1 MNILIATPGRLL
13 QHMDQTISFDVSN
26 LQILVLDEADR
37 ILDLGFSKTI
47 DAIVSNLPP
56 SGRGIGEGRQTL
68 LFSATQ
74 TDSIQAL
81 ARLSLS
87 DPVYI
92 SVRNQD
98 NDTNAITAN
107 GDGEASNI
115 ADQNQ
120 IAESSTSGRN
130 GFNSFETPANL
141 EQFYMIVDLDRKIDV
156 LWSFIKSH
164 LGCKTLVFLSSC
176 KQVRFIYE
184 TFRHLRP
191 GISLLHLH
199 GKQKQSKRL
208 EIYSKFTASS
218 HAVLFAT
225 DIASR
230 GLDFPSVN
238 WVVQMDCPEDV
249 QSYVHRV
256 GRTARYNSKGKALLM
271 LLPSE
276 KEGFEKRLREKKLLA
291 LPGQEDEGSSK
302 GKLKPIKMNAQKKEQ
317 SIAKQIQ
324 GLLFRFNELKTLAQK
339 SFVSYLRS
347 IYLQKDKSTFKINEL
362 ANDKSLLEKYA
373 KSMGLVGSPKIKFKG
388 QEKEK
393 EMKEKKNKPRTVEML
408 ELEAG
413 KMPEHGTKITFDEDE
428 VADKKKNKK
437 NAAPKEKAEEEFAET
452 SDEEPSDPE
461 EAEGSEDEEEEEE
474 EQDADLGDS
483 TSEDSD
489 HEASTSQISGKPYF
503 SNKSKPA
510 KKASTNLVGGD
521 EDEDDGDFL
530 TLAPKQRHLE
540 LEVGDVSAS
549 GASGS
554 SKDILPLEH
563 EDVSKRKL
571 KQGMTKKGLMAL
583 RGSGEKLVFDDEG
596 TAHALYEL
604 VDDKTLTR
612 EEIEAERRRFV
623 AEQGSKMKDVDI
635 MDKEAIKNL
644 RKEKKMER
652 KMREREVDGRRKGGL
667 HDVEDA
673 PMLEDDEGEVVPDFD
688 DIDLPS
694 ESEDDD
700 DEQDLKEKPSG
711 KRKLEVEADEDDDLE
726 ALALQALRKKG
737 RR

>member
-13 QHMDQTISFDVSN
+13 QHMDQTLSFDVSN

-37 ILDLGFSKTI
+37 ILDLGFSKSI

-56 SGRGIGEGRQTL
+56 SGRGLAGGRQTL

-98 NDTNAITAN
+98 NDTNAITNTEGEGDASTNAN
-107 GDGEASNI
+107 P
-115 ADQNQ
+115 NQ
-120 IAESSTSGRN
+120 VAESSTANGKN
-130 GFNSFETPANL
+130 GFNQYETPANL

-156 LWSFIKSH
+156 LWTFIKSH

-184 TFRHLRP
+184 AFRHLRP

-208 EIYSKFTASS
+208 EIYAKFTASS

-276 KEGFEKRLREKKLLA
+276 KAGFEKRLRDKKLLA
-291 LPGQEDEGSSK
+291 NEGEEDDANSK
-302 GKLKPIKMNAQKKEQ
+302 GKLKPIKMNAQKKDQ

-324 GLLFRFNELKTLAQK
+324 SLLFKFNELKTLSQK

-347 IYLQKDKSTFKINEL
+347 IYMQKDKSTFRINDI
-362 ANDKSLLEKYA
+362 ANDKALLERYA
-373 KSMGLVGSPKIKFKG
+373 KSIGLAGSPRIKFKG
-388 QEKEK
+388 QQKEK
-393 EMKEKKNKPRTVEML
+393 EMKEKKNRPRAVEML
-408 ELEAG
+408 EAEAA
-413 KMPEHGTKITFDEDE
+413 KMPEHGTKKTFGGADNDDTADGGAAARLSKNNGDDEY
-428 VADKKKNKK
+428 
-437 NAAPKEKAEEEFAET
+437 PET
-452 SDEEPSDPE
+452 SDEEASDPE
-461 EAEGSEDEEEEEE
+461 EAEDSDNDDDDEAELD
-474 EQDADLGDS
+474 DA

-489 HEASTSQISGKPYF
+489 HEAGTTQKKGQPVF
-503 SNKSKPA
+503 PSK
-510 KKASTNLVGGD
+510 KKNSKASTKLVGNDD

-540 LEVGDVSAS
+540 LDIGDVPAAS
-549 GASGS
+549 SSSG
-554 SKDILPLEH
+554 SKDILPLDH
-563 EDVSKRKL
+563 DDISKRKL
-571 KQGMTKKGLMAL
+571 KQGVTKKGLMAL

-612 EEIEAERRRFV
+612 EEIEEERRRFV
-623 AEQGSKMKDVDI
+623 AEQGGKMKDVDVL
-635 MDKEAIKNL
+635 DKEAIKAL
-644 RKEKKMER
+644 RREKKTAR
-652 KMREREVDGRRKGGL
+652 KAREREVDGRQKANNQN
-667 HDVEDA
+667 DEDDG
-673 PMLEDDEGEVVPDFD
+673 PMLEDDEGEIVPDFD

-694 ESEDDD
+694 ESEDDL
-700 DEQDLKEKPSG
+700 QQKQSG
-711 KRKLEVEADEDDDLE
+711 KRKMEAQEDEEDDLE
-726 ALALQALRKKG
+726 AMALQALRKKG
-737 RR
+737 RRA

>member
-13 QHMDQTISFDVSN
+13 QHMDQTLSFDVSN
-26 LQILVLDEADR
+26 LQMLVLDEADR
-37 ILDLGFSKTI
+37 ILDMGFSKTI

-56 SGRGIGEGRQTL
+56 GGRGIENGRQTL

-81 ARLSLS
+81 ARLSLA

-98 NDTNAITAN
+98 NDTKAIASQDVAISDD
-107 GDGEASNI
+107 GDKPAVDSAMAGK
-115 ADQNQ
+115 
-120 IAESSTSGRN
+120 N
-130 GFNSFETPANL
+130 GFNQFETPSNL
-141 EQFYMIVDLDRKIDV
+141 EQHYMIVDLDRKIDV
-156 LWSFIKSH
+156 LWTFIKSH

-176 KQVRFIYE
+176 KQVRFVYE

-208 EIYSKFTASS
+208 EIYQKFSASS

-276 KEGFEKRLREKKLLA
+276 KEGFEKRLRDKKLLVE
-291 LPGQEDEGSSK
+291 PGEEDVSNSK
-302 GKLKPIKMNAQKKEQ
+302 GKLKPIKMNAQKKDQ

-324 GLLFRFNELKTLAQK
+324 SLLFRFNELKTLAQK

-347 IYLQKDKSTFKINEL
+347 IYLQKDKSTFKINEI
-362 ANDKSLLEKYA
+362 ANDKALLERYA
-373 KSMGLVGSPKIKFKG
+373 RSLGLAGSPKIKFKG
-388 QEKEK
+388 QQKEK
-393 EMKEKKNKPRTVEML
+393 EMKEKKNRPRAVEAI
-408 ELEAG
+408 EKATEA
-413 KMPEHGTKITFDEDE
+413 MPEKGTKTKFQDD
-428 VADKKKNKK
+428 D
-437 NAAPKEKAEEEFAET
+437 EEEEADDSRSLRGEGDYPET

-461 EAEGSEDEEEEEE
+461 EAEDSEEEDE
-474 EQDADLGDS
+474 DIADQAELDSS
-483 TSEDSD
+483 TSEDSE
-489 HEASTSQISGKPYF
+489 HEVGTSQLQGKPTTLVE
-503 SNKSKPA
+503 SSSKP
-510 KKASTNLVGGD
+510 KKAVSRLVGSD
-521 EDEDDGDFL
+521 EDEDDGEFL
-530 TLAPKQRHLE
+530 TLAPTQRHLAF
-540 LEVGDVSAS
+540 DVDT
-549 GASGS
+549 GEKIASGS
-554 SKDILPLEH
+554 GPLDVLPLNH

-571 KQGMTKKGLMAL
+571 KQGVTKKGLMAL

-612 EEIEAERRRFV
+612 EEIETERRKFI
-623 AEQGSKMKDVDI
+623 AEQGGKMKDIDVL
-635 MDKEAIKNL
+635 DKEAIKAL
-644 RKEKKMER
+644 RKEKKAAM
-652 KMREREVDGRRKGGL
+652 KMREREVDGRKKGKDSGAAIN
-667 HDVEDA
+667 EA
-673 PMLEDDEGEVVPDFD
+673 MIEDDQGEVVPDFD
-688 DIDLPS
+688 HIDLPS

-700 DEQDLKEKPSG
+700 LQNKQLG
-711 KRKLEVEADEDDDLE
+711 KRKLEVQEEEDDLE
-726 ALALQALRKKG
+726 AMALQALRKKS
-737 RR
+737 RHAA

>member
-13 QHMDQTISFDVSN
+13 QHMDQTLSFDVTN

-56 SGRGIGEGRQTL
+56 SGRGLQGGRQTL

-98 NDTNAITAN
+98 NDTNAIVNDDMN
-107 GDGEASNI
+107 GASA
-115 ADQNQ
+115 ADAGSQV
-120 IAESSTSGRN
+120 AGPSTSNGKN
-130 GFNSFETPANL
+130 GFNQYETPENL

-156 LWSFIKSH
+156 LWTFIKSH

-176 KQVRFIYE
+176 KQVRFVYE
-184 TFRHLRP
+184 AFRHLRP

-238 WVVQMDCPEDV
+238 WVVQVDCPEDV

-276 KEGFEKRLREKKLLA
+276 KAGFEKRLRDKKLLA
-291 LPGQEDEGSSK
+291 NEGDEESDNK
-302 GKLKPIKMNAQKKEQ
+302 GKLKPIKMNAQKKDQ

-324 GLLFRFNELKTLAQK
+324 SLLFKFNELKTLSQK

-362 ANDKSLLEKYA
+362 ANDRALLERYA
-373 KSMGLVGSPKIKFKG
+373 KSIGLAGSPKIKFKG
-388 QEKEK
+388 QQKEK
-393 EMKEKKNKPRTVEML
+393 EMKEKKNKPRVVEA
-408 ELEAG
+408 LEAEAA
-413 KMPEHGTKITFDEDE
+413 KMPEHGTKKTFADDEDE
-428 VADKKKNKK
+428 EDDATSGKDGQEY
-437 NAAPKEKAEEEFAET
+437 PET

-461 EAEGSEDEEEEEE
+461 EVDDGSDEDGDDEEAE
-474 EQDADLGDS
+474 LSDS
-483 TSEDSD
+483 TSEDSN
-489 HEASTSQISGKPYF
+489 HEATTSQQSGKPAI
-503 SNKSKPA
+503 SAKTNAKKSK
-510 KKASTNLVGGD
+510 ASSKLVGGD
-521 EDEDDGDFL
+521 EEDEDDGDFL
-530 TLAPKQRHLE
+530 TLAPRQRHLE
-540 LEVGDVSAS
+540 VEIGDVAAGSNSA
-549 GASGS
+549 
-554 SKDILPLEH
+554 KDTLPLEH
-563 EDVSKRKL
+563 EDLSKRKL
-571 KQGMTKKGLMAL
+571 KQGVTKKGLMAL

-604 VDDKTLTR
+604 VDDKTLSR
-612 EEIEAERRRFV
+612 EEIEEERRKFV
-623 AEQGSKMKDVDI
+623 AEQGGKMKDVDVL
-635 MDKEAIKNL
+635 DKEAIKAL
-644 RKEKKMER
+644 RKEKKVAR
-652 KMREREVDGRRKGGL
+652 KAREREVDGKQKSTGF
-667 HDVEDA
+667 DA
-673 PMLEDDEGEVVPDFD
+673 DEGAAMLQDDEGEVVPDFD

-694 ESEDDD
+694 ESEDERGD
-700 DEQDLKEKPSG
+700 QAPS
-711 KRKLEVEADEDDDLE
+711 KRKLEQVENDEDDLE
-726 ALALQALRKKG
+726 AMALQALRKKG

>member
-13 QHMDQTISFDVSN
+13 QHMDQTLSFDTSN
-26 LQILVLDEADR
+26 LQILILDEADR

-56 SGRGIGEGRQTL
+56 SGRGLQGGRQTL

-92 SVRNQD
+92 SVRNHD
-98 NDTNAITAN
+98 NDVKAIVGEDVGEDVN
-107 GDGEASNI
+107 GDSAASSS
-115 ADQNQ
+115 QF
-120 IAESSTSGRN
+120 AESSTKN
-130 GFNSFETPANL
+130 GFNQYETPENL

-156 LWSFIKSH
+156 LWTFIKSH

-176 KQVRFIYE
+176 KQVRFVYE
-184 TFRHLRP
+184 AFRHLRP

-238 WVVQMDCPEDV
+238 WVVQVDCPEDV
-249 QSYVHRV
+249 QSYIHRV

-276 KEGFEKRLREKKLLA
+276 KAGFEKRLRDKKLLA
-291 LPGQEDEGSSK
+291 KEGEEEDDASSK
-302 GKLKPIKMNAQKKEQ
+302 GKLKPIKMNAQKKDQ
-317 SIAKQIQ
+317 TIAKQIQ
-324 GLLFRFNELKTLAQK
+324 SLLFKFNELKTLSQK

-347 IYLQKDKSTFKINEL
+347 IYLQKDKGTFKISEL
-362 ANDKSLLEKYA
+362 ANDTALLERYA
-373 KSMGLVGSPKIKFKG
+373 KSIGLAGSPKIKFKG
-388 QEKEK
+388 QQKEK
-393 EMKEKKNKPRTVEML
+393 EMKAKKNKPRAVEL
-408 ELEAG
+408 LEAEAA
-413 KMPEHGTKITFDEDE
+413 KMPEHGTKKTFAPDDDDEEDL
-428 VADKKKNKK
+428 AGPSR
-437 NAAPKEKAEEEFAET
+437 AREEYATT
-452 SDEEPSDPE
+452 SDEEASDPE
-461 EAEGSEDEEEEEE
+461 EAENDSDDDDDEEAELSE
-474 EQDADLGDS
+474 A

-489 HEASTSQISGKPYF
+489 HEASTAQTNGKPAF
-503 SNKSKPA
+503 PTKEK
-510 KKASTNLVGGD
+510 KTKASSKLVGND
-521 EDEDDGDFL
+521 DDEDDGDFL
-530 TLAPKQRHLE
+530 TLAPTQRHLQI
-540 LEVGDVSAS
+540 EVGDVPA
-549 GASGS
+549 GS
-554 SKDILPLEH
+554 SSTKDILPLDH
-563 EDVSKRKL
+563 DDLSKRKL
-571 KQGMTKKGLMAL
+571 KQGVTKKGLVAL
-583 RGSGEKLVFDDEG
+583 RGAGEKLVFDDEG

-604 VDDKTLTR
+604 VDDKTLSR
-612 EEIEAERRRFV
+612 KEIEAERRRFV
-623 AEQGSKMKDVDI
+623 AEQGGKMKDVDI
-635 MDKEAIKNL
+635 QDKEAIKAL
-644 RKEKKMER
+644 RKEKKDAR
-652 KMREREVDGRRKGGL
+652 KAREREVDGRSRKNGP
-667 HDVEDA
+667 DEDDGA
-673 PMLEDDEGEVVPDFD
+673 AMLEDDEGEVVPNFD

-694 ESEDDD
+694 ESED
-700 DEQDLKEKPSG
+700 EVQEKQGS
-711 KRKLEVEADEDDDLE
+711 KRKLDESAGEEDDLE

>member
-1 MNILIATPGRLL
+1 MNILVATPGRLL
-13 QHMDQTISFDVSN
+13 QHMDQTLAFDVSN
-26 LQILVLDEADR
+26 LQLLVLDEADR
-37 ILDLGFSKTI
+37 ILDMGFSKTI

-56 SGRGIGEGRQTL
+56 SGRGLENGRQTL

-81 ARLSLS
+81 ARLSLV

-98 NDTNAITAN
+98 NDLKPITGGADGAAGDEDAN
-107 GDGEASNI
+107 LVAEA
-115 ADQNQ
+115 
-120 IAESSTSGRN
+120 STSGKS
-130 GFNSFETPANL
+130 GFNQYETPANL
-141 EQFYMIVDLDRKIDV
+141 EQFYMTVDLDRKIDV
-156 LWSFIKSH
+156 LWTFIKSH

-176 KQVRFIYE
+176 KQVRFVYE

-208 EIYSKFTASS
+208 EIYQKFTASS

-238 WVVQMDCPEDV
+238 WVVQLDCPEDV

-256 GRTARYNSKGKALLM
+256 GRTARYNSKGKSLLM

-276 KEGFEKRLREKKLLA
+276 KAGFEKRLRDKKLLA
-291 LPGQEDEGSSK
+291 QAGDEDDPSSQ
-302 GKLKPIKMNAQKKEQ
+302 GKLKPIKMNAQKKDQ

-347 IYLQKDKSTFKINEL
+347 IYLQKDKTTFKINDI
-362 ANDKSLLEKYA
+362 ANDKALLERYA
-373 KSMGLVGSPKIKFKG
+373 KSLGLAGSPKIKFKG
-388 QEKEK
+388 QQKEK
-393 EMKEKKNKPRTVEML
+393 EMKEKKNKPRAVEAL
-408 ELEAG
+408 EREAG
-413 KMPEHGTKITFDEDE
+413 MMPEKGTKTTFDADEDE
-428 VADKKKNKK
+428 EDSRLVRDDGEY
-437 NAAPKEKAEEEFAET
+437 PET
-452 SDEEPSDPE
+452 SDDEPSDPE
-461 EAEGSEDEEEEEE
+461 EAEDSDEEDDEDEAEL
-474 EQDADLGDS
+474 ADS
-483 TSEDSD
+483 TSEDSE
-489 HEASTSQISGKPYF
+489 HEASTSQLNGKPAF
-503 SNKSKPA
+503 PSKNKSK
-510 KKASTNLVGGD
+510 KASSKLVGNDD

-540 LEVGDVSAS
+540 LEVDEGNKSTPSLD
-549 GASGS
+549 
-554 SKDILPLEH
+554 KLPLDH

-571 KQGMTKKGLMAL
+571 KQGVTKKGLMAL

-612 EEIEAERRRFV
+612 DEIESERRKFL
-623 AEQGSKMKDVDI
+623 AEQGGKMKDVDVS
-635 MDKEAIKNL
+635 DKEAIKAL
-644 RKEKKMER
+644 RREKKTER
-652 KMREREVDGRRKGGL
+652 KAREREVDGRSRARNDDNDG
-667 HDVEDA
+667 A
-673 PMLEDDEGEVVPDFD
+673 MLEDDEGEVIPDFD
-688 DIDLPS
+688 DIELPS
-694 ESEDDD
+694 ESESG
-700 DEQDLKEKPSG
+700 QVKEKPSS
-711 KRKLEVEADEDDDLE
+711 KRKVEVDPDGEEEDDLE
-726 ALALQALRKKG
+726 AMALRALRKKG
-737 RR
+737 RH